1 MTAHVL
7 VIDGVDG
14 SGKTSIANALALR
27 LNGRYVKA
35 FGGDAGRRIRVLNE
49 SGRKA
54 EAEAIARQAARE
66 TMSRNSDASLLIFD
80 RHWLSILAFISEEF
94 APNWQPYPPTVLLRA
109 SMDTLQRRLRARG
122 TTPGDLDNIAHYAG
136 RYDVLAAQ
144 YDLPRLDTSLI
155 GERDAAQ
162 IIIDNGWATRPA
174 R

>member
-1 MTAHVL
+1 MNPQIL

-35 FGGDAGRRIRVLNE
+35 FGGDTGRRIRVLNE

-66 TMSRNSDASLLIFD
+66 TVSRNSDASLLIFD

-94 APNWQPYPPTVLLRA
+94 APNWQPHPPTVLLWA
-109 SMDTLQRRLRARG
+109 SLETLQRRLQARA
-122 TTPGDLDNIAHYAG
+122 TMAEEIDSIAHHAR
-136 RYDVLAAQ
+136 RYDLLAAQ
-144 YDLPRLDTSLI
+144 YDLPRLDTSRI
-155 GERDAAQ
+155 GEREAAQ
-162 IIIDNGWATRPA
+162 IIIDNGWPTLPA